1 MARGDRPRGRPPHRV
16 HRRQRRTTTPGTHQH
31 RQRARG
37 AVDDRGRREAPRD
50 GHRPRLEAAIRGGMS
65 MREGE
70 IIVMDPI
77 GLHAR
82 PAAQLVALANEAA
95 SAVRIRNV
103 TTSSQW
109 VDAKSILNILALGAE
124 QGHAVALEVDGL
136 DADAVFESLVSSIEG
151 AESDG

>member
-1 MARGDRPRGRPPHRV
+1 
-16 HRRQRRTTTPGTHQH
+16 
-31 RQRARG
+31 
-37 AVDDRGRREAPRD
+37 
-50 GHRPRLEAAIRGGMS
+50 

-109 VDAKSILNILALGAE
+109 VDAKSILNILTLGAE